1 MILQM
6 EAQMDTAGSFAV
18 LIVLSVIGI
27 VLTSLL
33 RRIQMRVLHWMPSDP
48 SQRNVNT

>member
-1 MILQM
+1 
-6 EAQMDTAGSFAV
+6 MDTGGSFAV

-27 VLTSLL
+27 VITAGL
-33 RRIQMRVLHWMPSDP
+33 RRLQRRVLHWMPADT